1 MLDQEAQLN
10 APDPRETNPPCYED
24 AILLPRLDSSFA
36 SLKQL
41 AGDIEADERRTATK
55 RSRSR
60 SEEFI
65 SRCSDDG
72 ATRPKR
78 HILAARLRLHK
89 TKQVETTAPASQTPS
104 TSVPKPRV
112 NSTEIITMNHSPRL
126 HRLHSPNAIS
136 RTLHASSTSE
146 FAIEPEQQYMNLA
159 GRSPYAPRRAHNSP
173 GQPSSSSSDIN
184 LDGRE
189 PSYCE
194 IDAPEE
200 IVIIEN
206 HYRSTDSVNPVEP
219 MRKIS
224 CTSSEA
230 SDSSSSSPSLGYAAK
245 GGELINSSSSEDY
258 TTFTKDE
265 IQNVRRS
272 QF

>member
-1 MLDQEAQLN
+1 MRINRRVLDQEAQLN
-10 APDPRETNPPCYED
+10 APDPRETHPPCYED

-41 AGDIEADERRTATK
+41 VGDNDTDDRRKAAK

-65 SRCSDDG
+65 SRGSEDG
-72 ATRPKR
+72 VSRPKR
-78 HILAARLRLHK
+78 HILAARIRSSK
-89 TKQVETTAPASQTPS
+89 PKMAEAVAIAPLLPS
-104 TSVPKPRV
+104 TPRLRAS
-112 NSTEIITMNHSPRL
+112 STEIITLKHSPRL
-126 HRLHSPNAIS
+126 HRLHSPDINI

-146 FAIEPEQQYMNLA
+146 FAVEPLERYANFI
-159 GRSPYAPRRAHNSP
+159 GRSPYAPRRANGSENKPSP
-173 GQPSSSSSDIN
+173 SCSAELPDH
-184 LDGRE
+184 E

-194 IDAPEE
+194 IDAPED

-206 HYRSTDSVNPVEP
+206 HYRSKDSLDLVDVK
-219 MRKIS
+219 RRIS
-224 CTSSEA
+224 CSSSETCA
-230 SDSSSSSPSLGYAAK
+230 SNDKSFLNEQKRDSF
-245 GGELINSSSSEDY
+245 ISSSSEDY

-265 IQNVRRS
+265 IRKVKRS